1 LRAGDF
7 TDADNRLNPTSQ
19 KLDAIM
25 VADRLR
31 REDSGNAVNVVAEIQ
46 IV

>member
-1 LRAGDF
+1 MRAGDL
-7 TDADNRLNPTSQ
+7 TDADNRRRPTWQ
-19 KLDAIM
+19 KLDAII

-31 REDSGNAVNVVAEIQ
+31 REDTGNAVNVVAEIQ